1 MAIWFQGFELADLNA
16 LSREGLT
23 EHLGIVFTE
32 FGDDWLVATM
42 PVDRRTH
49 QPAGLLHGGASAA
62 LAETVGSVG
71 AHLCVDPQRFRCVGQ
86 VLYAN
91 HIAGAR
97 DGLVRATGTPVHLG
111 GRSQVWRIEIRKP
124 DQALVCL
131 ATLTV
136 AVLAIR

>member
-1 MAIWFQGFELADLNA
+1 MAIWFQGIDLAQVNA
-16 LSREGLT
+16 LGRDGLT
-23 EHLGIVFTE
+23 DHLGIEFTE
-32 FGDDWLVATM
+32 FGDDWLAATM

-86 VLYAN
+86 SLYAN
-91 HIAGAR
+91 HIAG
-97 DGLVRATGTPVHLG
+97 VREGIVRGTGSPVHLG
-111 GRSQVWRIEIRKP
+111 GRSQVWRIEVRKP
-124 DQALVCL
+124 DATLVCL

-136 AVLAIR
+136 AVLALR